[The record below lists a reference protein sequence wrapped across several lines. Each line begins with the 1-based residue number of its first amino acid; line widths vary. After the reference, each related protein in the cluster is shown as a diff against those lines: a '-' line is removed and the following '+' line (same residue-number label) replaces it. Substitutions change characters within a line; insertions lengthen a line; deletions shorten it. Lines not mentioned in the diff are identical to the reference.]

1 MTGKISYCKLSIHPG
16 HNGEILLTGMILFI
30 DPYNQISLL
39 PDWVQTVGILMIKK
53 LGLLVSFLLLLGAV
67 TGPSLVSAEMDPLA
81 SPTPKP
87 PERVTAP
94 MISGVNPEVEL
105 SEGNQGVIILSDILS
120 PLSVQIPIL
129 IDPPQYVPNKPRG
142 TFPVEES
149 LPVPLQTQKAGE
161 VTCGPQALG
170 MVLGFKGSA
179 AGDSSPSPD
188 QLISFMKSRGLMY
201 SWGTGVEEL
210 VYTTRE
216 FGYAGSRAFH
226 NWTLEGLTAVIFSR
240 QMVNILSIPK
250 LILEGSS
257 KS

>member
-1 MTGKISYCKLSIHPG
+1 
-16 HNGEILLTGMILFI
+16 
-30 DPYNQISLL
+30 
-39 PDWVQTVGILMIKK
+39 MIKK
-53 LGLLVSFLLLLGAV
+53 LGLLVSFLLFLGAV
-67 TGPSLVSAEMDPLA
+67 AGPSLVSAEMDPLA

-94 MISGVNPEVEL
+94 VIFGVNPEVEL

-142 TFPVEES
+142 TFLVGES

-210 VYTTRE
+210 VYTARE